1 MRGQPDKVT
10 QNGVA
15 VAQLIWPEDHLVQH
29 QIGPFVHVGS
39 RFDPD
44 GEKVVIAGK
53 VRGRKSGRG
62 AVSQEDSNLFSGIE
76 SVFYLNLSFYRLFA
90 SNPPKITL
98 RTLYYNRIRNYY
110 S

>member
-1 MRGQPDKVT
+1 MRAQPEKVP

-39 RFDPD
+39 RHDPD
-44 GEKVVIAGK
+44 GDKVVIAGK

-62 AVSQEDSNLFSGIE
+62 AVSQEDSNLFSGIK
-76 SVFYLNLSFYRLFA
+76 SVFYLNLSFYLLVA
-90 SNPPKITL
+90 SNPTKIT
-98 RTLYYNRIRNYY
+98 
-110 S
+110 